1 MNNLPIKK
9 GSLIAICIVI
19 LLTLL
24 NPTMGNFKEFLG
36 GYASRNDR
44 LTRNA
49 NFLLFSTYFDN
60 ERTYIGI
67 CKNFIRV
74 Q

>member
-1 MNNLPIKK
+1 MTNLPIKK
-9 GSLIAICIVI
+9 SWAIAIAATI
-19 LLTLL
+19 LLTVL

-36 GYASRNDR
+36 SSASRDDK

-49 NFLLFSTYFDN
+49 NFLIFSTYFDN
-60 ERTYIGI
+60 SHTYIGI